1 MISPRRAERIDDQS
15 SLYVF
20 FNSGGVEELRPADD
34 FRIDRDEV
42 VVLFHR
48 ERVASFSVKDVM
60 SCGREA
66 NLSPSPFN

>member
-1 MISPRRAERIDDQS
+1 MISPRRSEAAEQS

-20 FNSGGVEELRPADD
+20 FNSGGVEELRPADE

-42 VVLFHR
+42 VVLFHQ

-60 SCGREA
+60 SCGRVA

>member
-1 MISPRRAERIDDQS
+1 MISSRRTETLDDQS

-20 FNSGGVEELRPADD
+20 FNSGGVEELRPADG

-42 VVLFHR
+42 VVLYHQ
-48 ERVASFSVKDVM
+48 ERVASFSVKDVL
-60 SCGREA
+60 SCGRQA